1 MNKEILLVADAVS
14 SEKGVDREII
24 FEAIEVALSTATKKR
39 YDEESDIEVMI
50 DRETGDYETFRR
62 WTVMPD
68 DHLSILGTEFT
79 TEEAAEKDPA
89 LQIGDVY
96 REQVENIEFGRIA
109 AQTAKQVIVQRVRE
123 AERAQIVDEYRAY
136 EGQLVNGS
144 VKKVTR
150 DAVIVDLGNNAEG
163 YMPREELVGREAF
176 RVGDRVRAILLEIR
190 EDTRG
195 PQLILSRACNQMLI
209 ELFKIEVPEI
219 SEEVIEIRAAAR
231 DPGSRA
237 KIAVKTND
245 GRIDLIGACVGM
257 RGSRVQAVSGE
268 LANERVDI
276 ILWDDNPAQLAINS
290 LSPAEVE
297 SLIVDE
303 ETNSMDVAVA
313 EDNLA
318 QAIGRSGQNVR
329 LAAQLTGWTLNVM
342 SSEDAAVKGE
352 EEAGARVE
360 MFMKALDV
368 DEDVALVLAEEGFTS
383 VEEVA
388 YVPLEE
394 MVAIEGFD
402 QDIAEELRARAKDA
416 LLTQAIASEEKL
428 EGSEPAEDLLN
439 MEGMDRHL
447 AFVLA
452 NKGIVTM
459 EDLAEQAIEDLIDIE
474 ELDSERA
481 GKLIMT
487 ARAPWFAE
495 EEAQ

>member
-176 RVGDRVRAILLEIR
+176 RVGDRVRAI
-190 EDTRG
+190 
-195 PQLILSRACNQMLI
+195 
-209 ELFKIEVPEI
+209 
-219 SEEVIEIRAAAR
+219 
-231 DPGSRA
+231 
-237 KIAVKTND
+237 
-245 GRIDLIGACVGM
+245 
-257 RGSRVQAVSGE
+257 
-268 LANERVDI
+268 
-276 ILWDDNPAQLAINS
+276 
-290 LSPAEVE
+290 
-297 SLIVDE
+297 
-303 ETNSMDVAVA
+303 
-313 EDNLA
+313 
-318 QAIGRSGQNVR
+318 
-329 LAAQLTGWTLNVM
+329 
-342 SSEDAAVKGE
+342 
-352 EEAGARVE
+352 
-360 MFMKALDV
+360 
-368 DEDVALVLAEEGFTS
+368 
-383 VEEVA
+383 
-388 YVPLEE
+388 
-394 MVAIEGFD
+394 
-402 QDIAEELRARAKDA
+402 
-416 LLTQAIASEEKL
+416 
-428 EGSEPAEDLLN
+428 
-439 MEGMDRHL
+439 
-447 AFVLA
+447 
-452 NKGIVTM
+452 
-459 EDLAEQAIEDLIDIE
+459 
-474 ELDSERA
+474 
-481 GKLIMT
+481 
-487 ARAPWFAE
+487 
-495 EEAQ
+495 